1 MTAILENSNTTAADG
16 PLATARDPRTFIS
29 RDQWTKLVGLLMR
42 DYPFD
47 IVMAERVLGQGI
59 AYLITATETRGQRL
73 GLGPGSIVDIGVH
86 AMILDTVAYAEFC
99 QKYNNGHFLHHVPD
113 VAMKADGAVARTA
126 EQLARHGFT
135 VDRPLWEA
143 DSANCTPCR
152 PGEDGH

>member
-1 MTAILENSNTTAADG
+1 VTAILESPTNTAVAG
-16 PLATARDPRTFIS
+16 PLAPARDPRTFIA

-47 IVMAERVLGQGI
+47 TVMAERVLGQGI
-59 AYLITATETRGQRL
+59 AYLITAMECRGQGL

-86 AMILDTVAYAEFC
+86 TMILDTVEYAAFC
-99 QKYNNGHFLHHVPD
+99 QEYNDGHFLHHVPD
-113 VAMKADGAVARTA
+113 VAMKVDGSVARTA

-135 VDRPLWEA
+135 VDWPLWEA
-143 DSANCTPCR
+143 DSTNCTPCR